1 MENTEV
7 DDKTAATTELTSGQ
21 YGIVVYNDDGQ
32 AEVVYV
38 TDTYKMEVD
47 VDAGDDDSKGDMIKS
62 VTVNGKGIGEP
73 TGYKTIRAAVEN
85 AKEIQMFTDAAQN
98 YTLNVY
104 TENATGGGV
113 PCYGTAVVYG
123 EKDAALNANLGNT
136 NQPTSSGAIV
146 IQSTT
151 SNEIKNVA
159 PGTYVVFATNNNG
172 DVTYY
177 AFTFVK

>member
-1 MENTEV
+1 M
-7 DDKTAATTELTSGQ
+7 D
-21 YGIVVYNDDGQ
+21 
-32 AEVVYV
+32 
-38 TDTYKMEVD
+38 
-47 VDAGDDDSKGDMIKS
+47 
-62 VTVNGKGIGEP
+62 P
-73 TGYKTIRAAVEN
+73 RAMWPWA
-85 AKEIQMFTDAAQN
+85 
-98 YTLNVY
+98 
-104 TENATGGGV
+104 
-113 PCYGTAVVYG
+113 TAVVYG

-146 IQSTT
+146 IQNTT

>member
-1 MENTEV
+1 M
-7 DDKTAATTELTSGQ
+7 
-21 YGIVVYNDDGQ
+21 VYNDDGQ

-123 EKDAALNANLGNT
+123 EKDAALNAKLGNT

>member
-1 MENTEV
+1 M
-7 DDKTAATTELTSGQ
+7 TARPRSC
-21 YGIVVYNDDGQ
+21 
-32 AEVVYV
+32 V
-38 TDTYKMEVD
+38 TDTYKMEVE

-113 PCYGTAVVYG
+113 PATV
-123 EKDAALNANLGNT
+123 LLL
-136 NQPTSSGAIV
+136 
-146 IQSTT
+146 ST
-151 SNEIKNVA
+151 
-159 PGTYVVFATNNNG
+159 
-172 DVTYY
+172 
-177 AFTFVK
+177 VKRMLH